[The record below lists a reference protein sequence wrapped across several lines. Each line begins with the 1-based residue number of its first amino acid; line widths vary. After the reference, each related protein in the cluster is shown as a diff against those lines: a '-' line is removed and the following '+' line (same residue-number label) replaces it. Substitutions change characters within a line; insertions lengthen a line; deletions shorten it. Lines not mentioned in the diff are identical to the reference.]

1 MVLCFVNHTK
11 HMHALCE
18 QNADV
23 MSPLWVHF
31 TQTSCKE
38 RKNNK
43 KEAKRTSIIT
53 QLALVFKG

>member
-23 MSPLWVHF
+23 ISPLWVYF
-31 TQTSCKE
+31 TETSCKE
-38 RKNNK
+38 RKNNN
-43 KEAKRTSIIT
+43 KEAKRH
-53 QLALVFKG
+53 QLYHH